1 MEQTYVS
8 TKELNKTL
16 ESFSRSNYYYLHSK
30 SPDVFYSQGI
40 EYLIQQG
47 NTYWLLDAIA
57 NFIGS
62 EAMLNALE
70 KDERLRKHQSWTL
83 YRIQDLGNMAELE
96 GRALWNS
103 IPFIRKAID
112 ARDFPLE
119 HIVIKARWDD
129 LRWILYLPSE
139 Q

>member
-1 MEQTYVS
+1 MEQTYVVNN
-8 TKELNKTL
+8 ELKKTL
-16 ESFSRSNYYYLHSK
+16 ESFRRSNYYYLHSK

-47 NTYWLLDAIA
+47 NAYWLLDAIA
-57 NFIGS
+57 NFFGS

-70 KDERLRKHQSWTL
+70 KDERLRKQQTWTL
-83 YRIQDLGNMAELE
+83 YRIQDIGNMAELE

-103 IPFIRKAID
+103 RSFIRKAID

-119 HIVIKARWDD
+119 HIVIKARWDG
-129 LRWILYLPSE
+129 LLWILYLPSE